1 MLLRELQGAW
11 RRLARRPGYA
21 ALSVAVLGV
30 GLGVVV
36 FLLSL
41 INTLILAPL
50 PLRRCC
56 YR

>member
-36 FLLSL
+36 FLFSL